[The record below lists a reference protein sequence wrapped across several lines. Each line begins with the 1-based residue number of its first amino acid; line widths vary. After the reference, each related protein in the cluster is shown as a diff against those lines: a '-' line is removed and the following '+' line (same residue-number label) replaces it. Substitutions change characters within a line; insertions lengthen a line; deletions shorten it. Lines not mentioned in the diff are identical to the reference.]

1 MEMKPRKLKK
11 VGHKGSRCLDRGQ
24 LGGEKGLM
32 PNSQAHEPSRIIAR
46 DRVETY
52 GEVLTGAKEV
62 NAMLDL
68 VKQETE
74 RVDSRFL
81 EPACGDGNFLAEVL
95 RRKLEVVGTRYR
107 RSQTDYERNALIA
120 LGSIYGID
128 IIEENAIK
136 CRQRLLELF
145 TLLYQS
151 LFKAKVR
158 QPILRVAEFILGKNI
173 VHGNALDLM
182 TEGDKRKSIV
192 FSEWSPINGSLV
204 KRRDFAFSELVHVDK
219 IVPDET
225 GELFA
230 EISDQGIRAFIPQS
244 VREFT
249 PCHFLKLPD
258 AK

>member
-1 MEMKPRKLKK
+1 MPR
-11 VGHKGSRCLDRGQ
+11 
-24 LGGEKGLM
+24 
-32 PNSQAHEPSRIIAR
+32 SQALSRIITK
-46 DRVETY
+46 DRVEVY
-52 GEVLTGAKEV
+52 GEVLTGEREV

-74 RVDSRFL
+74 RIDSRFL

-95 RRKLEVVGTRYR
+95 RRKLEKVGSRYR

-120 LGSIYGID
+120 LGSLYGID

-145 TLLYQS
+145 TYLYES
-151 LFKAKVR
+151 LFKGKVR

-173 VHGNALDLM
+173 VHGNALTLE
-182 TEGDKRKSIV
+182 TEGPRKGPIV
-192 FSEWSPINGSLV
+192 FCEWSPINGSLV

-219 IVPDET
+219 IIPDDT

-230 EISDQGIRAFIPQS
+230 EVSDQGNRAFIPQS
-244 VREFT
+244 VREFP